1 MIAESGYL
9 DSVLFRGLEDGEVA
23 LDLVGFV
30 VDEDLYLLGT
40 EGEGVSPK
48 ACSRKDSVQH
58 QLNNY
63 INQALSKTNLV
74 YHQKIAS
81 AQFPTLNTSS
91 PSSLSALH
99 RLSCPQRILLTNS
112 VTLGHSNCS
121 YNSFFLNH

>member
-1 MIAESGYL
+1 MVAEAR
-9 DSVLFRGLEDGEVA
+9 DFDAILFGCLEDGEVA

-48 ACSRKDSVQH
+48 ASSRKDSVQH

-74 YHQKIAS
+74 YHQKIAY
-81 AQFPTLNTSS
+81 LSS
-91 PSSLSALH
+91 P
-99 RLSCPQRILLTNS
+99 P
-112 VTLGHSNCS
+112 
-121 YNSFFLNH
+121 